1 VWVKG
6 CVAVALICRFFDT
19 WVIDACYNLLAKGT
33 ERFAAFT
40 GIVLDNLGVDGAI
53 NGVASNSFRISD
65 FLRSPQ
71 TGRIRNYVMFAAMV
85 AAVVLV
91 MLVFRPEAGEAAG
104 AAVASLGG

>member
-1 VWVKG
+1 M
-6 CVAVALICRFFDT
+6 VAAIARFFDT
-19 WVIDACYNLLAKGT
+19 WVIDMIYNLLAQGT

-40 GIVLDNLGVDGAI
+40 GQVLDNLGVDGAV
-53 NGVASNSFRISD
+53 NGAARASFGISD

-91 MLVFRPEAGEAAG
+91 MLVFMPEAGEAAG
-104 AAVASLGG
+104 HAVASLGG

>member
-1 VWVKG
+1 M
-6 CVAVALICRFFDT
+6 ICRFFDT
-19 WVIDACYNLLAKGT
+19 WVIDLSYNLLAQGT

-40 GIVLDNLGVDGAI
+40 GLVLDNLGVDGAV
-53 NGVASNSFRISD
+53 NSVAANSFRISD

-91 MLVFRPEAGEAAG
+91 MLVFRPEAGAAADHG
-104 AAVASLGG
+104 VASLGG